1 MRGLIAW
8 WAKNS
13 VAANLLMV
21 AIIVVGLFGFF
32 NLEREILPGIKANE
46 IQVETSWQGASPRD
60 VQEQMIT
67 RIEEAVYDID
77 GIDNIQ
83 ALAFEGG
90 GRVTIKTKISADFDA
105 LLDEVKARVD
115 GINNLPPDAFRPTVR
130 RTPIEIQYMFL
141 ALHGDMERLD
151 LQLIADDVRDEMA
164 ALFGGELTQDITRID
179 REITI
184 EISEE
189 KLRQFNLTFQQVATA
204 ISGASVNLSA
214 GEVKTS
220 AGNLQL
226 RARNLANNA
235 TEFEKIVIRQSADGG
250 RIMLKDI
257 ATVLDGFQDIDFT
270 VNFKGEEA
278 VFFQVNSPDKP
289 DVSKTGKAF
298 RQYIKDKNKTLPPE
312 LTLSMWMD
320 ASAGFD
326 SRMSLIG
333 SNAFMGMILVLLILT
348 IFLRPA
354 VAIWVTVGI
363 LVSFLGAFAIA
374 PFIGIS
380 LNMISTFAFL
390 LVIGIVVDDAIVV
403 GESVHFHVEHGISGT
418 RGSIAGANMVSKPVI
433 FAVITTIM
441 VFLPWMFLSG
451 STSDFTSQISL
462 VVMAALVFSLIEA
475 FFILPSHL
483 RHLKPLPPRDQMNR
497 FARFQTMMADS
508 LVSFARHTFRP
519 FVAAIIKFRYATV
532 AVFLGMFYLSFAAIQ
547 ANMAKVEMF
556 PDFGGDMLMA
566 QVSFPEG
573 TSFDRL
579 AQVQHQLDEAIDTLN
594 ANVEEDFGV
603 DFDLIPAPGSFAN
616 GRRIQAFLGLAPAEQ
631 RDQISATDIAEKL
644 EEYLGPI
651 PDAFRVTI
659 NATGGRGGGGGA
671 FVHYAIASDNEAD
684 LSRAMKEFKD
694 QLGTY
699 GSVAR
704 TWDSLESSSQEM
716 QFNLKPGAESL
727 GITLT
732 SLTRQVREAFFG
744 REVQRLPRN
753 GDDVR
758 VVLRYPKAARES
770 IDSLQQLRI
779 RTANGTEVPLYSVAE
794 VTFAPGISRINRR
807 DRKQVIRVGGVIR
820 GGPQA
825 RQVIQKD
832 IDEVFLPQWELSNP
846 NAERLLIEADD
857 EQVTF
862 MRELQQSGMF
872 ILFAMYF
879 LLAVGFKSYSQP
891 FLILIA
897 IPFAFV
903 GMVFGAIVTGTPL
916 GIMSSFGFFAAAGV
930 AVNDNL
936 VLLDYVNRLTDKGVG
951 AYQAMID
958 ACVSRFRPILL
969 TSVTTFVGV
978 MPMFAEKSAQAE
990 FLKPMVVA
998 LAFGVLFDFFL
1009 TLMLVPAMY
1018 GIGIDIKR
1026 FVKGVWTGHKQ
1037 PPLGSSYDPQMAI
1050 ALEGHEIDGI
1060 MADAGDRIEG
1070 ASPAPAQ

>member
-8 WAKNS
+8 WAKNA
-13 VAANLLMV
+13 VAANLLMFS
-21 AIIVVGLFGFF
+21 IIVVGLFGFF
-32 NLEREILPGIKANE
+32 KLEREILPGIKVNE
-46 IQVETSWQGASPRD
+46 IQVESAWQGASPRD
-60 VQEQMIT
+60 VQEQIIT
-67 RIEEAVYDID
+67 RIEAAVYDID

-83 ALAFEGG
+83 AQAFEGG
-90 GRVTIKTKISADFDA
+90 GRVTIKTKVTADFNFM
-105 LLDEVKARVD
+105 LDEVKARVD
-115 GINNLPPDAFRPTVR
+115 GIQNLPPDAFRLTVK
-130 RTPIEIQYMFL
+130 RTPVQIQYMFL
-141 ALHGDMERLD
+141 ALHGDMDRLE
-151 LQLIADDVRDEMA
+151 LQLIADDVRAEMA

-189 KLRQFNLTFQQVATA
+189 KLRQFKLTFQQVATA
-204 ISGASVNLSA
+204 ITGASVNLSA

-220 AGNLQL
+220 AGKLQL
-226 RARNLANNA
+226 RARALADSA
-235 TEFEKIVIRQSADGG
+235 PEFENIIIRQSADGG
-250 RIMLKDI
+250 RVLLKDI
-257 ATVLDGFQDIDFT
+257 ATVLDGFQDLDFT

-289 DVSKTGKAF
+289 NVSKTGKAF
-298 RQYIKDKNKTLPPE
+298 RQYIKDKNETLPPE

-320 ASAGFD
+320 ASKSFD

-333 SNAFMGMILVLLILT
+333 SNALMGMVLVLLILT

-354 VAIWVTVGI
+354 VAIWVTAGI
-363 LVSFLGAFAIA
+363 LVSFLGAFALA

-451 STSDFTSQISL
+451 SAADFTSQISL
-462 VVMAALVFSLIEA
+462 VVIAALTFSLIEA

-483 RHLKPLPPRDQMNR
+483 RHLKPLPPREEMNR
-497 FARFQTMMADS
+497 FARFQTMMAES
-508 LVSFARHTFRP
+508 LITFARRRFRP
-519 FVAAIIKFRYATV
+519 FVAAIIKFRYATL
-532 AVFLGMFYLSFAAIQ
+532 AVFIGLFYLSIAAIQ
-547 ANMAKVEMF
+547 ANLAEVKMS

-573 TSFDRL
+573 TSFERL
-579 AQVQHQLDEAIDTLN
+579 AQVQHQLDGAIDTLN
-594 ANVEEDFGV
+594 DNVEQDFGV
-603 DFDLIPAPGSFAN
+603 DFDLIPSPGSFAN

-631 RDQISATDIAEKL
+631 RGEISATNIAEKL

-671 FVHYAIASDNEAD
+671 FVHYAIASDNEDD
-684 LSRAMKEFKD
+684 LSRAMKEFKE

-699 GSVAR
+699 GSISR
-704 TWDSLESSSQEM
+704 TWDNLESSSQEM
-716 QFNLKPGAESL
+716 QFTLKPGAESL
-727 GITLT
+727 GITLS

-779 RTANGTEVPLYSVAE
+779 RTANGTEVPLYSVAD
-794 VTFAPGISRINRR
+794 VSFAPGISRINRR
-807 DRKQVIRVGGVIR
+807 DRKQVISVGGIIR

-825 RQVIQKD
+825 RQAIQKD
-832 IDEVFLPQWELSNP
+832 IDDVFLPQWQLSNP
-846 NAERLLIEADD
+846 NAERLLIEADH
-857 EQVTF
+857 EQVVF
-862 MRELQQSGMF
+862 LEELKQSGLF

-903 GMVFGAIVTGTPL
+903 GMVFGCIVTGVPL
-916 GIMSSFGFFAAAGV
+916 GIMSGFGFFAAAGV

-936 VLLDYVNRLTDKGVG
+936 VLLDYVNRLSDKGVG

-969 TSVTTFVGV
+969 TSVTTFMGV

-1026 FVKGVWTGHKQ
+1026 FVKGVWTGQKQ
-1037 PPLGSSYDPQMAI
+1037 PPLGSSYDPEMAI
-1050 ALEGHEIDGI
+1050 ALEGHEIDNI
-1060 MADAGDRIEG
+1060 MADAGG
-1070 ASPAPAQ
+1070 AKPTSV

>member
-13 VAANLLMV
+13 VAANLLMF
-21 AIIVVGLFGFF
+21 AIIVVGVFGFF
-32 NLEREILPGIKANE
+32 KLEREIFPGIKANE
-46 IQVETSWQGASPRD
+46 IQVSASWQGASPRD

-90 GRVTIKTKISADFDA
+90 GRVTIKTKITADFDA
-105 LLDEVKARVD
+105 MLDEVKARVD

-130 RTPIEIQYMFL
+130 RTPVEIQYMFL
-141 ALHGDMERLD
+141 ALHGDMDRLE

-179 REITI
+179 REIII

-226 RARNLANNA
+226 RTRALADSA
-235 TEFEKIVIRQSADGG
+235 PEFEKIIIRQSADGG
-250 RIMLKDI
+250 RVILKDI
-257 ATVLDGFQDIDFT
+257 ATVLDGFQDLDFT

-278 VFFQVNSPDKP
+278 VFFQVNSPEKP
-289 DVSKTGKAF
+289 NVSKTGREF
-298 RQYIKDKNKTLPPE
+298 RKYIKDKNETLPPE

-320 ASAGFD
+320 ASASFD

-333 SNAFMGMILVLLILT
+333 SNALMGLVLALLILT

-418 RGSIAGANMVSKPVI
+418 RGSIAGANMVSKPVM

-451 STSDFTSQISL
+451 SMSDFTAQISL
-462 VVMAALVFSLIEA
+462 VVIAALAFSLIEA
-475 FFILPSHL
+475 FFILPAHL
-483 RHLKPLPPRDQMNR
+483 RHLKPLPPREQMNR
-497 FARFQTMMADS
+497 FARFQTVMAES
-508 LVSFARHTFRP
+508 LLIFARKVFRP
-519 FVAAIIKFRYATV
+519 FIAGVIKFRYATL
-532 AVFLGMFYLSFAAIQ
+532 AVFFGLFWLSISAIQ

-579 AQVQHQLDEAIDTLN
+579 VQVQHQLDEAIDTLN
-594 ANVEEDFGV
+594 NNVQEDFGV
-603 DFDLIPAPGSFAN
+603 DFDLIPAPGNFAN

-644 EEYLGPI
+644 EEYLGPV

-659 NATGGRGGGGGA
+659 NATGGRPGGGGA
-671 FVHYAIASDNEAD
+671 FVHYAIASDNEDD
-684 LSRAMKEFKD
+684 LSRAMKEFKAH
-694 QLGTY
+694 LGTY

-716 QFNLKPGAESL
+716 QFSLKPGAESL
-727 GITLT
+727 GITLS

-779 RTANGTEVPLYSVAE
+779 RTANGTEVPLYSVAD

-820 GGPQA
+820 GGPEA
-825 RQVIQKD
+825 RQAIQKD
-832 IDEVFLPQWELSNP
+832 INEVFLPQWELSNP

-862 MRELQQSGMF
+862 MREMIQSGIF

-916 GIMSSFGFFAAAGV
+916 GIMSGFGFFAAAGV

-936 VLLDYVNRLTDKGVG
+936 VLLDYVNRLTKKGVG

-958 ACVSRFRPILL
+958 ACVARFRPILL

-1009 TLMLVPAMY
+1009 TLMLVPALY
-1018 GIGIDIKR
+1018 GIGIDVKR
-1026 FVKGVWTGHKQ
+1026 FTKGVWTGKKQ
-1037 PPLGSSYDPQMAI
+1037 PPLGSSYDPEMAV
-1050 ALEGHEIDGI
+1050 ALEGHEIDNI
-1060 MADAGDRIEG
+1060 MDDAGG
-1070 ASPAPAQ
+1070 AKPVPAE